1 MFLGVDDALETTID
15 FSFEIW
21 FFFEK
26 FWKKMKKKTKDW
38 KKKKERWICYI
49 SLRSDHFTTFRFV
62 KKMGVEFVYT
72 YVQMLKYT
80 WLCEMSVM

>member
-26 FWKKMKKKTKDW
+26 FWKKMKKIEFFFW
-38 KKKKERWICYI
+38 FFI
-49 SLRSDHFTTFRFV
+49 FPQ
-62 KKMGVEFVYT
+62 GV
-72 YVQMLKYT
+72 L
-80 WLCEMSVM
+80 W